1 MTHQVPRPAA
11 PLPRT
16 RLLHRRGERRGAGR
30 SLASC
35 HLLVRN
41 HSSGQ
46 RRGAGLVARDGAAG
60 GQGETRS
67 PPTPQALTAN
77 AQPPASPHSPPPP
90 PSPPP
95 GLRQGLTFAESRE
108 AFPYPWSHVSSL
120 DHAAI
125 DAADE
130 LLVISGHAFVFC
142 TMLSGALQVATQTVH
157 MLYRGL
163 RDGAPRTLTPA
174 DESVVSLLRLVPRT
188 ERRGAQ
194 GGQRCRVGE
203 EVV

>member
-1 MTHQVPRPAA
+1 MLVWSLETARLVAKVRPAHR
-11 PLPRT
+11 LP
-16 RLLHRRGERRGAGR
+16 HKH
-30 SLASC
+30 SL
-35 HLLVRN
+35 
-41 HSSGQ
+41 
-46 RRGAGLVARDGAAG
+46 
-60 GQGETRS
+60 
-67 PPTPQALTAN
+67 PTP
-77 AQPPASPHSPPPP
+77 SPPPP
-90 PSPPP
+90 PTHPIRPP
-95 GLRQGLTFAESRE
+95 LRPPACGRASFAESRG

>member
-1 MTHQVPRPAA
+1 MLVWSLETARLVAKVRPAHR
-11 PLPRT
+11 LP
-16 RLLHRRGERRGAGR
+16 HKH
-30 SLASC
+30 SL
-35 HLLVRN
+35 
-41 HSSGQ
+41 
-46 RRGAGLVARDGAAG
+46 
-60 GQGETRS
+60 
-67 PPTPQALTAN
+67 PTP
-77 AQPPASPHSPPPP
+77 SPPPPPTHPLRP

-95 GLRQGLTFAESRE
+95 GLRQGLTFAESTE

-130 LLVISGHAFVFC
+130 LLVVSGHAFVFC

>member
-1 MTHQVPRPAA
+1 MS
-11 PLPRT
+11 
-16 RLLHRRGERRGAGR
+16 RLALEPM
-30 SLASC
+30 SC
-35 HLLVRN
+35 VR
-41 HSSGQ
+41 
-46 RRGAGLVARDGAAG
+46 
-60 GQGETRS
+60 
-67 PPTPQALTAN
+67 
-77 AQPPASPHSPPPP
+77 
-90 PSPPP
+90 
-95 GLRQGLTFAESRE
+95 AESRG